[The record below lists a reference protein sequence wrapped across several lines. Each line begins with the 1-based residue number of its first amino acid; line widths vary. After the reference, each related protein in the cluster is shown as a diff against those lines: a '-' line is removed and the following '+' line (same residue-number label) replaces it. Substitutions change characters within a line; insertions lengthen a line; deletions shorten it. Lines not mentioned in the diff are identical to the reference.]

1 VNFASFRFLKHAVS
15 GRASATAAMIC
26 GFQLDDVITVD
37 RQARLGMDA
46 TTALYTRFGTRASP
60 CRPRKVRLPSGFP
73 AIIKLTWLAAK
84 RKATDDDMA
93 SRNAAT
99 AKRVALENEKF
110 VTRRE
115 LPYEARIGIRNL
127 FNSVVETDAGHQDS
141 DESDS
146 SASDL
151 DDFEVDDGY
160 EKAMKVEEEYERSV
174 DNAHRHLAI
183 KSARE
188 EEIQAGD
195 VQGQWDLY
203 SPNLL
208 DLREAEHRGE
218 IHYHFRQWKTGTL
231 VIGDQTND
239 PVLSSTEVT
248 ASLSLDGL
256 ENDWHI
262 PLNVPKLASLDLVPL
277 TGVRKNYSGSG
288 KAEVRLD
295 ISFLG
300 NGYLKMRIPGIYIG
314 GKKQWRRH
322 ITLYGV
328 NRTFPPREEENPE
341 PLPREDTLPRIGLV
355 QPAPVDE
362 DSNQPVAG
370 PGGEVLSQDEQ
381 LLRRRLLKDLDDSLF
396 VDWPDEN

>member
-1 VNFASFRFLKHAVS
+1 MPPK
-15 GRASATAAMIC
+15 
-26 GFQLDDVITVD
+26 
-37 RQARLGMDA
+37 
-46 TTALYTRFGTRASP
+46 
-60 CRPRKVRLPSGFP
+60 KV
-73 AIIKLTWLAAK
+73 AK
-84 RKATDDDMA
+84 RKATDDEVA

-127 FNSVVETDAGHQDS
+127 FNSVAETDASHQDS

-160 EKAMKVEEEYERSV
+160 EKAMK
-174 DNAHRHLAI
+174 
-183 KSARE
+183 
-188 EEIQAGD
+188 
-195 VQGQWDLY
+195 GQWDLY

-231 VIGDQTND
+231 VIGDHTNNTA
-239 PVLSSTEVT
+239 LSSTDVT
-248 ASLSLDGL
+248 ASLSLTGL

-262 PLNVPKLASLDLVPL
+262 PLDVPKLASLDLVPL

-288 KAEVRLD
+288 NAEVRLG

-328 NRTFPPREEENPE
+328 SRTFPPHEEESPE

-355 QPAPVDE
+355 QPAPVNE
-362 DSNQPVAG
+362 ESNQPVAG
-370 PGGEVLSQDEQ
+370 LSGEVLSQDEQ
-381 LLRRRLLKDLDDSLF
+381 LLRRQLLEDLDDSLF
-396 VDWPDEN
+396 VDWSDEN

>member
-1 VNFASFRFLKHAVS
+1 MPPKK
-15 GRASATAAMIC
+15 
-26 GFQLDDVITVD
+26 D
-37 RQARLGMDA
+37 
-46 TTALYTRFGTRASP
+46 
-60 CRPRKVRLPSGFP
+60 
-73 AIIKLTWLAAK
+73 
-84 RKATDDDMA
+84 

-110 VTRRE
+110 VTRRD

-127 FNSVVETDAGHQDS
+127 FNSVVENDASHQDS

-160 EKAMKVEEEYERSV
+160 EKAMK
-174 DNAHRHLAI
+174 
-183 KSARE
+183 
-188 EEIQAGD
+188 EIQAGD

-231 VIGDQTND
+231 VIGYHINNTA
-239 PVLSSTEVT
+239 LSSTDVT
-248 ASLSLDGL
+248 ASLSLAGL

-262 PLNVPKLASLDLVPL
+262 PLDVPKLASLDLVPL
-277 TGVRKNYSGSG
+277 TGVRKQYSGSG
-288 KAEVRLD
+288 NAEVRLG

-328 NRTFPPREEENPE
+328 NRTFPPREGESPE
-341 PLPREDTLPRIGLV
+341 PLPRKDTLPRIGLLP
-355 QPAPVDE
+355 PAPVVE
-362 DSNQPVAG
+362 GSNQPVAG
-370 PGGEVLSQDEQ
+370 PSEEVLPQDEQ
-381 LLRRRLLKDLDDSLF
+381 LLRRRLLEELDDSLF
-396 VDWPDEN
+396 VNWPDEN

>member
-1 VNFASFRFLKHAVS
+1 MPPK
-15 GRASATAAMIC
+15 
-26 GFQLDDVITVD
+26 
-37 RQARLGMDA
+37 
-46 TTALYTRFGTRASP
+46 
-60 CRPRKVRLPSGFP
+60 K
-73 AIIKLTWLAAK
+73 AAK
-84 RKATDDDMA
+84 RKATDDDIA

-160 EKAMKVEEEYERSV
+160 EKAMKVKEEYERSLEK
-174 DNAHRHLAI
+174 AHRHLAI

-188 EEIQAGD
+188 REVQAGD

-231 VIGDQTND
+231 VIRNQTNS

-262 PLNVPKLASLDLVPL
+262 PLNVPKLASLDLIPL
-277 TGVRKNYSGSG
+277 TGIRKEYPGSG
-288 KAEVRLD
+288 NAEVRLS

-328 NRTFPPREEENPE
+328 NRTFPPREEESPE
-341 PLPREDTLPRIGLV
+341 PLPRKDTLPRTGLV
-355 QPAPVDE
+355 PPAPVVE
-362 DSNQPVAG
+362 KSNQPVAG
-370 PGGEVLSQDEQ
+370 PSEEVPSQDEE
-381 LLRRRLLKDLDDSLF
+381 LLRRRLLEELDDGLF
-396 VDWPDEN
+396 VNWPDGN

>member
-1 VNFASFRFLKHAVS
+1 MPPK
-15 GRASATAAMIC
+15 
-26 GFQLDDVITVD
+26 
-37 RQARLGMDA
+37 
-46 TTALYTRFGTRASP
+46 
-60 CRPRKVRLPSGFP
+60 K
-73 AIIKLTWLAAK
+73 AAK
-84 RKATDDDMA
+84 RKATDDDIA

-174 DNAHRHLAI
+174 EKAHRYLAI

-231 VIGDQTND
+231 VIGDHTNNTA
-239 PVLSSTEVT
+239 LSSTDAI
-248 ASLSLDGL
+248 ASLSLADL

-262 PLNVPKLASLDLVPL
+262 PLDVPKLASLDLVPL
-277 TGVRKNYSGSG
+277 TGVRKNYTGSG
-288 KAEVRLD
+288 NAEVRLG

-322 ITLYGV
+322 IPLYGV
-328 NRTFPPREEENPE
+328 NRTFPPREEESPE
-341 PLPREDTLPRIGLV
+341 PLPRTELIP
-355 QPAPVDE
+355 PAAVIEGSD
-362 DSNQPVAG
+362 QLIAG
-370 PGGEVLSQDEQ
+370 RSEEVLSQDEMS
-381 LLRRRLLKDLDDSLF
+381 LRRRLLEELDDSLF
-396 VDWPDEN
+396 VNWPDGN

>member
-1 VNFASFRFLKHAVS
+1 
-15 GRASATAAMIC
+15 M
-26 GFQLDDVITVD
+26 
-37 RQARLGMDA
+37 
-46 TTALYTRFGTRASP
+46 
-60 CRPRKVRLPSGFP
+60 
-73 AIIKLTWLAAK
+73 
-84 RKATDDDMA
+84 
-93 SRNAAT
+93 
-99 AKRVALENEKF
+99 
-110 VTRRE
+110 
-115 LPYEARIGIRNL
+115 
-127 FNSVVETDAGHQDS
+127 FNSVVETDAGHQDSDESDS

-174 DNAHRHLAI
+174 EKAHRHLAI

-288 KAEVRLD
+288 NAEVRLG

-328 NRTFPPREEENPE
+328 NRTFPPREEESPE

-355 QPAPVDE
+355 QPAPVNE
-362 DSNQPVAG
+362 ESNQPVAG
-370 PGGEVLSQDEQ
+370 PSGEVLSQDEQ
-381 LLRRRLLKDLDDSLF
+381 LLRRRLLEDLDDSLF

>member
-1 VNFASFRFLKHAVS
+1 
-15 GRASATAAMIC
+15 
-26 GFQLDDVITVD
+26 
-37 RQARLGMDA
+37 
-46 TTALYTRFGTRASP
+46 
-60 CRPRKVRLPSGFP
+60 
-73 AIIKLTWLAAK
+73 
-84 RKATDDDMA
+84 
-93 SRNAAT
+93 
-99 AKRVALENEKF
+99 
-110 VTRRE
+110 
-115 LPYEARIGIRNL
+115 L

-174 DNAHRHLAI
+174 EKAHRYLAI

-231 VIGDQTND
+231 VIGDHTNNTA
-239 PVLSSTEVT
+239 LSSTDAI
-248 ASLSLDGL
+248 ASLSLADL

-262 PLNVPKLASLDLVPL
+262 PLDVPKLASLDLVPL
-277 TGVRKNYSGSG
+277 TGVRKNYTGSG
-288 KAEVRLD
+288 NAEVRLG

-322 ITLYGV
+322 IPLYGV
-328 NRTFPPREEENPE
+328 NRTFPPREEESPE
-341 PLPREDTLPRIGLV
+341 PLPRTELIP
-355 QPAPVDE
+355 PAAVIEGSD
-362 DSNQPVAG
+362 QLIAG
-370 PGGEVLSQDEQ
+370 RSEEVLSQDEMS
-381 LLRRRLLKDLDDSLF
+381 LRRRLLEELDDSLF
-396 VDWPDEN
+396 VNWPDDN

>member
-1 VNFASFRFLKHAVS
+1 
-15 GRASATAAMIC
+15 M
-26 GFQLDDVITVD
+26 
-37 RQARLGMDA
+37 
-46 TTALYTRFGTRASP
+46 
-60 CRPRKVRLPSGFP
+60 
-73 AIIKLTWLAAK
+73 
-84 RKATDDDMA
+84 
-93 SRNAAT
+93 
-99 AKRVALENEKF
+99 
-110 VTRRE
+110 
-115 LPYEARIGIRNL
+115 

-174 DNAHRHLAI
+174 EKAHRHLAI

-231 VIGDQTND
+231 VIGDHTNNTA
-239 PVLSSTEVT
+239 LSSTDAI
-248 ASLSLDGL
+248 ASLSLADL

-262 PLNVPKLASLDLVPL
+262 PLDVPKLASLDLVPL
-277 TGVRKNYSGSG
+277 TGVRKNYTGSG
-288 KAEVRLD
+288 NAEVRLG

-322 ITLYGV
+322 IPLYGV
-328 NRTFPPREEENPE
+328 NRTFPPREEESPE
-341 PLPREDTLPRIGLV
+341 PLPRTELIP
-355 QPAPVDE
+355 PATVIEGSD
-362 DSNQPVAG
+362 QLIAG
-370 PGGEVLSQDEQ
+370 PSEEVLSQDEMS
-381 LLRRRLLKDLDDSLF
+381 LRRRLLEELDDSLF
-396 VDWPDEN
+396 VNWPDDN

>member
-1 VNFASFRFLKHAVS
+1 MPPK
-15 GRASATAAMIC
+15 
-26 GFQLDDVITVD
+26 
-37 RQARLGMDA
+37 
-46 TTALYTRFGTRASP
+46 
-60 CRPRKVRLPSGFP
+60 K
-73 AIIKLTWLAAK
+73 AAK
-84 RKATDDDMA
+84 RKATDDDIA

-127 FNSVVETDAGHQDS
+127 FNSVVETDAGHRDS

-174 DNAHRHLAI
+174 EKAHRYLAI

-231 VIGDQTND
+231 VIGDHTNNTA
-239 PVLSSTEVT
+239 LSSTDAI
-248 ASLSLDGL
+248 ASLSLADL

-262 PLNVPKLASLDLVPL
+262 PLDVPKLASLDLVPL
-277 TGVRKNYSGSG
+277 TGVRKNYTGSG
-288 KAEVRLD
+288 NAEVRLG

-322 ITLYGV
+322 IPLYGV
-328 NRTFPPREEENPE
+328 NRTFPPREEESPE
-341 PLPREDTLPRIGLV
+341 PLPRTELIP
-355 QPAPVDE
+355 PAAVIEGSD
-362 DSNQPVAG
+362 QLIAG
-370 PGGEVLSQDEQ
+370 RSEEVLSQDEMS
-381 LLRRRLLKDLDDSLF
+381 LRRRLLEELDDSLF
-396 VDWPDEN
+396 VNWPDGN